1 MKTGRSL
8 MELAQ
13 ELERQ
18 RETKRDYVVDTARG
32 IEMVPIGYSGETEEP
47 KSVVL
52 SIAGNGTVR
61 VNDLAHEQL
70 AGSLEIPRP
79 YYRRM
84 LAEKP
89 DLLARNVNTWL
100 KQKPENRML
109 RTLDGSARAWLS
121 SKYRALD
128 YFDFAEAVLPVL
140 ADLEL
145 EVISSEVT
153 ERRLYFKAVSKD
165 IQRDIPTGRM
175 GDGSHTI
182 FDTVSPAIVLRNSEV
197 GCGAL
202 AVETAVWTRACTNLA
217 VFSERSMRKYH
228 VGGRFDMGEDVAAL
242 LTDETRR
249 ADDRA
254 VWLKVR
260 DIVRGAFDQARFDAL
275 TQKIGATAAQP
286 IEGDP
291 VVVVEA
297 AGRLLGLNE
306 GERGGVLRHLIRGG
320 DLTRYGLFN
329 AVTRTAEDVEDYDRA
344 YELETAGATLID
356 LPASAWRPIAEAAA
370 AA

>member
-32 IEMVPIGYSGETEEP
+32 IEMHEDFDDGNKI
-47 KSVVL
+47 KL
-52 SIAGNGTVR
+52 AIKGNGSVGL
-61 VNDLAHEQL
+61 NELAHEQL
-70 AGSLEIPRP
+70 AGSLEIPRA

-84 LAEKP
+84 LDEDP
-89 DLLARNVNTWL
+89 TLLVKNVNTWL
-100 KQKPENRML
+100 VKNPETRML
-109 RTLDGSARAWLS
+109 RTLDGKARAWLS

-140 ADLEL
+140 ADLNL

-153 ERRLYFKAVSKD
+153 ERRLYFKAVSMD
-165 IQRDIPTGRM
+165 IQKDIPTGRM

-260 DIVRGAFDQARFDAL
+260 DVVKGAFDRARFDAL
-275 TQKIGATAAQP
+275 TEKIGKTAAEP
-286 IEGDP
+286 IDGDP

-297 AGRLLGLNE
+297 AGRVLGLNE

-329 AVTRTAEDVEDYDRA
+329 AVTRTAEDAPDYDRA
-344 YELETAGATLID
+344 YELETAGAALID
-356 LPASAWRPIAEAAA
+356 LPATAWRSLGSAAA